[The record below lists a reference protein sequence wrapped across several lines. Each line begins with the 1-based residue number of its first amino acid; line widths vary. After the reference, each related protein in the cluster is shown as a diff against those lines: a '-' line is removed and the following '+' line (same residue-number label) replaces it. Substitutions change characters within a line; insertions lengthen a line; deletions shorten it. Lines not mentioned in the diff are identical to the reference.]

1 MKHKLTLYFIVTVLL
16 SACGQSNSNTNS
28 QNQNV
33 IIAERTKISGLENTL
48 NRLQNRELE
57 YEFFGLTSNGT
68 DCLYFVYENK
78 VFNLEYEVITESQ
91 KQYFEQLKKYCNEN
105 NIRIVET
112 TYQNQ
117 PQYSD
122 TRFAPVL
129 RLEINGTL
137 EQADKLGQTL
147 MSKIFKNDSDTNY
160 DIVP

>member
-1 MKHKLTLYFIVTVLL
+1 MKHILRLYLIVTIFL
-16 SACGQSNSNTNS
+16 SACGQSNSNADN
-28 QNQNV
+28 QNQN
-33 IIAERTKISGLENTL
+33 IIMAAQTKISGLENTL
-48 NRLQNRELE
+48 HRLQNGELE
-57 YEFFGLTSNGT
+57 YEFFGLTSTGT

-78 VFNLEYEVITESQ
+78 VFNLEYEVMTESQ

-105 NIRIVET
+105 NIRVVET

-147 MSKIFKNDSDTNY
+147 MSKIFNNDSNTNY
-160 DIVP
+160 DIIP